1 MHLLDK
7 QNGLR
12 YQVLFA
18 KINNPKLVSFCI
30 KQANGVP
37 KIILI
42 QRLNKII
49 FLASLADIFACF
61 KQKLTTFLYI
71 FTVILPLKHIHLNS
85 RIFRCSY

>member
-18 KINNPKLVSFCI
+18 KINNPNLVSFCI
-30 KQANGVP
+30 KQAKISANGAT

-71 FTVILPLKHIHLNS
+71 LQSFYL
-85 RIFRCSY
+85 